1 MALLQ
6 KNHCKSPVFLLFFFA
21 VTTVAAGASLAQEP
35 SEPLTLFEAIDSD
48 EQNSRRDAPVP
59 RRAEGAGAEFSLV
72 GVTRIGRQRTVL
84 LQHSSGETLSVAIK
98 GDITPIPKHDGFTV
112 ALADSGE
119 IAVQFPASRICTP
132 SEDQGVRCDAG
143 NRALLSIAAA
153 EPLPVPEPAIEPEA
167 PPGGDTWLA
176 TEEESGQPPQNPFE
190 ALRRR
195 AARGE
200 RGDVVMDPEEQ
211 ARRFRPRRIDPSR
224 VPEGKRVVST
234 PFGDRLVDI

>member
-1 MALLQ
+1 MTHLR
-6 KNHCKSPVFLLFFFA
+6 KIHSKVPVFLPFFFA
-21 VTTVAAGASLAQEP
+21 LATAASGVSLAQAP
-35 SEPLTLFEAIDSD
+35 SEPLTLFEAIDLED
-48 EQNSRRDAPVP
+48 QAPRRDDTPP
-59 RRAEGAGAEFSLV
+59 RREEGAGADFSLV

-84 LQHSSGETLSVAIK
+84 LQHSSGETLSVALK
-98 GDITPIPKHDGFTV
+98 GEKTPIPKHVEFSV

-119 IAVQFPASRICTP
+119 IAVQYPASRVCRP
-132 SEDQGVRCDAG
+132 SEEQGVRCDAQ

-153 EPLPVPEPAIEPEA
+153 EPLPVPEPAVAQDA
-167 PPGGDTWLA
+167 PPEGDTWLA
-176 TEEESGQPPQNPFE
+176 TEEEYSEAPQNPFE

-200 RGDVVMDPEEQ
+200 RGDVINPEEQ
-211 ARRFRPRRIDPSR
+211 ARRFRPRRIDPSQ